1 MYSWT
6 FLFTFAIHLFT
17 SWIIL
22 SKSNLW
28 GQACAYSFLTM
39 FLFIFSLSRV
49 RGWQKSSQTFSCP
62 IYYRMH
68 YKLSYILYKCCI
80 NLPAIWILE
89 FVNISLPPQTDV
101 SQNRPRTDPSATWSR
116 TNDPSTREP
125 LLDDCERMGTLFG
138 SLNKCLRGMGFSQMY
153 FGDKIVEPVV
163 IVFFWL
169 LLWFLGIQALGLV
182 GTLCI
187 IIIYI
192 QK

>member
-1 MYSWT
+1 MSAVT
-6 FLFTFAIHLFT
+6 PPVNGRHVSHRRELEELPTENRRRLHIPPPVQ
-17 SWIIL
+17 S
-22 SKSNLW
+22 
-28 GQACAYSFLTM
+28 GRQAPLH
-39 FLFIFSLSRV
+39 
-49 RGWQKSSQTFSCP
+49 SQ
-62 IYYRMH
+62 RH
-68 YKLSYILYKCCI
+68 R
-80 NLPAIWILE
+80 
-89 FVNISLPPQTDV
+89 TDV

-116 TNDPSTREP
+116 TDDPSTREP